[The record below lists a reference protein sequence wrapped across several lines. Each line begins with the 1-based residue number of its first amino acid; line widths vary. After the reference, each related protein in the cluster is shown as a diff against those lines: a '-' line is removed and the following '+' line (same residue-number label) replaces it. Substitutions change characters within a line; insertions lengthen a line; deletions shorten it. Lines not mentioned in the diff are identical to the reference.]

1 MKLVLK
7 GLIAAVVII
16 SAGTA
21 MASGLTR
28 TASVNE
34 AFLANSLTMQN
45 FFERKLAVRQGE
57 DDLRDDIYEFHAK
70 SPLKAFAMSL
80 VIPGTGQFYNGSKIK
95 AGTFLAADVLLWGGY
110 LMYHGK
116 GSDQEDK
123 YRKFADDNYTASRY
137 FTWFESIGDTARQ
150 AFSHQIYPD
159 PNDPEGVVRNHE
171 YYENIGKYDQFQP
184 GWNDY
189 ETDGGGIPPPL
200 PGEDRDYRAT
210 ALRTQY
216 LDMRRQANDY
226 FSNASTMAMIS
237 IANHLISA
245 FDAAIGAKKFN
256 RGTRQ
261 YSLQLKSK
269 NIDGKVAP
277 FVVAEV
283 KF

>member
-1 MKLVLK
+1 MKSVLK
-7 GLIAAVVII
+7 GLIATAVVF

-21 MASGLTR
+21 SASGLTR
-28 TASVNE
+28 TTTIDE
-34 AFLANSLTMQN
+34 AFLANSITMQN
-45 FFERKLAVRQGE
+45 FFAKKLEVRQGE
-57 DDLRDDIYEFHAK
+57 DDLREDIYEFHAK
-70 SPLKAFAMSL
+70 SPLKAFALSL
-80 VIPGTGQFYNGSKIK
+80 AIPGAGQFYNGSKIK
-95 AGTFLAADVLLWGGY
+95 AGTFLAADALLWTGY
-110 LMYHGK
+110 LIYHGK
-116 GSDQEDK
+116 GNDQEKK

-137 FTWFESIGDTARQ
+137 FDWFETLGDSVRQ
-150 AFSHQIYPD
+150 VFSHQIYPD

-189 ETDGGGIPPPL
+189 DSLGWPPPPL
-200 PGEDRDYRAT
+200 PGENREYQATPYRM
-210 ALRTQY
+210 QY

-245 FDAAIGAKKFN
+245 FDAAIGAKKYN

-261 YSLQLKSK
+261 YSLRLKSK

-277 FVVAEV
+277 FIVAEV